1 MAANFIKV
9 DSIEKLDDLFAQ
21 SHKMPVVFFKHSSTC
36 GISAG
41 VKDIVSHSDLDLN
54 VVIVQTERDLSN
66 EIAARTNILHQ
77 SPQAIVISDGR
88 AIYHAS
94 HYDITAQ
101 DIENA
106 ISAAASQNS
115 AVVTL

>member
-9 DSIEKLDDLFAQ
+9 DSIEKLDELFAR
-21 SHKMPVVFFKHSSTC
+21 SYKTPVVFFKHSSTC

-54 VVIVQTERDLSN
+54 VVIVQTERELSN
-66 EIAARTNILHQ
+66 EIAVRTSVRHQ

-88 AIYHAS
+88 AVFHAS
-94 HYDITAQ
+94 HYDITAK

-106 ISAAASQNS
+106 ITAVHSQNS
-115 AVVTL
+115 SPVTL